1 MSINSK
7 TFSNFDPTRVPSP
20 CFVVDE
26 VAVENNLKILNR
38 VQQKSGAKV
47 LLALKAFSMF
57 SLAPLITKYLSG
69 TCSSGLHEAL
79 LGYEEFGGNKLG
91 EDHKEMHVFSAAF
104 TESDLKELLTF
115 SDHIVFN
122 SFNQWQRFQPL
133 IQQAKTERAAKVG
146 SGNKE
151 LIDFGLRINP
161 MHSEGAA
168 EIYDPCAAGSRLG
181 IPFETFKQHAPT
193 PDDLVAAGINGL
205 HFHTLCE
212 QLFEPLDRTL
222 NAVEKQFGDYLHKMN
237 WVNFGG
243 GHHITHPDYDVDK
256 LITRVK
262 AFQEKYD
269 VQVYLEP
276 GEAIAI
282 HTGVLVSEV
291 LDLGYN
297 QMDLAIL
304 DTSATCHMP
313 DTLEMPYRAEIFELP
328 FDPSSKMNAGE
339 KGEKKYTYRL
349 GGQTCLAGDVMGDY
363 SFDQPLEIGQRL
375 IFDDMSHYTMVKT
388 STFNGI
394 GLPSL
399 ALWNSETDEVTV
411 VKQFGYQDFK
421 QRLS

>member
-7 TFSNFDPTRVPSP
+7 TFFNFDPVRVPSP

-26 VAVENNLKILNR
+26 VAIEKNLKILNR
-38 VQQKSGAKV
+38 VQQESGAKV

-57 SLAPLITKYLSG
+57 SLAPLISKYLSG

-79 LGYEEFGGNKLG
+79 LGYEEFGGNKEG
-91 EDHKEMHVFSAAF
+91 SDHREVHVFSAAF
-104 TESDLKELLTF
+104 TEPDLEELLTF

-133 IQQAKTERAAKVG
+133 IKKAKAQRPA
-146 SGNKE
+146 
-151 LIDFGLRINP
+151 LDFGLRINP

-181 IPFETFKQHAPT
+181 IPFDTFKQNVPT
-193 PDDLVAAGINGL
+193 ADDLIATGITGL

-222 NAVEKQFGDYLHKMN
+222 TAVEAQFGEYLHKVD

-256 LITRVK
+256 LIARVK
-262 AFQEKYD
+262 AFQQKYD

-313 DTLEMPYRAEIFELP
+313 DTLEMPYRAEVIDLA
-328 FDPSSKMNAGE
+328 SKNAAGE
-339 KGEKKYTYRL
+339 KGEKQHTYRL

-363 SFDQPLEIGQRL
+363 SFDQALEIGQRL
-375 IFDDMSHYTMVKT
+375 MFDDMSHYTMVKT

-399 ALWNSETDEVTV
+399 ALWNSETDEIKV
-411 VKQFGYQDFK
+411 VKEFGYQDFK